1 MENKTRETIAALITA
16 SIEAKKKLLEPE
28 HLKAIESVSETIINA
43 YKNCKKVIVFGNG
56 GSASDALHFAGE
68 FVSRFEKNRMALPA
82 IALSENVST
91 ITSIGNDYSYEE
103 IFSRQV
109 EAFTQPGDVVIGIST
124 SGNSPNVIRAL
135 ESAKKLKAVTIGFT
149 GSRESKIKSACDICF
164 CAPSPVTARI
174 QECHILAIHIICG
187 MVEGTLFG
195 EK

>member
-82 IALSENVST
+82 IALSETGGLQDGGHAV
-91 ITSIGNDYSYEE
+91 
-103 IFSRQV
+103 
-109 EAFTQPGDVVIGIST
+109 AC
-124 SGNSPNVIRAL
+124 
-135 ESAKKLKAVTIGFT
+135 SAV
-149 GSRESKIKSACDICF
+149 D
-164 CAPSPVTARI
+164 
-174 QECHILAIHIICG
+174 
-187 MVEGTLFG
+187 
-195 EK
+195 